1 MNRFLIADVNRIP
14 EETNI
19 TQDTYWYRLLNSSE
33 STTDLVLPNWSEL
46 VKVFFTDQSLM
57 ENSHISNSMRTGMD
71 VDSVSVFRNFS
82 GTKISAFHH
91 AVAYSRRMLLV
102 AAMKKEAPIGGEAD
116 WERQL
121 NVLLR
126 TDKASRQL
134 IKDHMKTINPE
145 DLSIFFSAAF
155 EGMLWHHGKGLEA
168 CGKTLVELGGLAP
181 QECLDTLAMRAPE
194 ILPAIASND
203 AATRFTAAQALG
215 MLGAHPSS
223 GVDHLNR
230 ILQVL
235 VQSIKSWKSAVGT
248 EANKIHGSTIAASY
262 LLSRCVFYGRIAD
275 IDKLLVDETI
285 LEVLNMLSNASEAS
299 NKEAAF
305 VAIGLLSTVDLVTE
319 ARLQQSPYDAAS
331 ITKILTA
338 ESKKGNEKAISA
350 LGRFGMVFD
359 EDSFESAESPLA
371 TVFEDLYALHEL
383 RQAEVHFTVGEALAV
398 AAAGWNSDSLLL
410 TQDVDVEYKGAVK
423 RTSILKDVLDK
434 ILKDCKNT
442 KPSLKKASGIWLFSL
457 IQYCGHLEEIQC
469 RLRESQAAFMG
480 LLSARDDLVQETA
493 SRGLSLVYEQ
503 GDKELR
509 ERLVADLVASFTGT
523 STKIKVDEDTELF
536 EPGALPTGDGQSVT
550 SYKDIMSLA
559 AEVGDQSLVYKFM
572 SLASNAATWSTRAAF
587 GRFGL
592 SSILSESAV
601 DPKLYPKLY
610 RYRFDPNPNVQRSMN
625 DIWNALVKSPT
636 TVIDEN
642 FDAIM
647 DDLLKNIL
655 GKEWRTREASCVAIA
670 DLVQGRQFE
679 KYEKYLGHIWEV
691 AFKVL
696 DDIKGSVRKAAE
708 TLCQV
713 LTGIL
718 VRQLEAGTS
727 SKNAQVM
734 LKEVMPFL
742 FSTRG
747 LESPSKEVQGF
758 AYDTV
763 LKLVKSGGKTLLPF
777 IPSLIEQILG
787 LLSTLEPDII
797 NYLHMNAAKYDTTQE
812 KIDEARSTAI
822 SHSPMMEAIER
833 CLDLLDDKTMKE
845 LVPHL
850 ENVIKTAVGMPSKV
864 GCSGVLVSLATR
876 HSFVFRPHADVFLK
890 NIEKSV
896 LDRNSTVSAAYARAA
911 GYIARLGSDQQIL
924 KLANY
929 SKSLYFSAEDESRRQ
944 ISADI
949 IYAMSKFATDR
960 FNSLASEF
968 LPFVFMAKHDFDEHV
983 SDQFSKTWDEN
994 VGGSRAVLLYLE
1006 EIIAI
1011 SIERLD
1017 SPKWT
1022 VKHTAALTI
1031 ADVITSAGA
1040 DISVSNASVIWP
1052 ALEKALGLKTF
1063 DGKEKVLVGFVK
1075 FAQSAKGFW
1084 SREPKIAAQMTKI
1097 AIREAKRNNEAYRPH
1112 AFLALGEYAEARMD
1126 ADLFIEVHDVI
1137 WPWLEEI
1144 IDEDKMDIDDND
1156 KKASSL
1162 ETITITNGISALLRA
1177 VNTQPGAIEKPLAH
1191 HLPQLLKILSAIFAS
1206 QKSSINTRVVFYE
1219 RSKIMFSSMSKV
1231 PPQKANNYEL
1241 ALGYFSLLELPAGIG
1256 SEVARTKRAEGAEAI
1271 IDAVVAGAF
1280 GQSNEGREVLR
1291 ENFQRQLHEALGND
1305 RAPGVKKVLQSS
1317 VVKLEKI

>member
-1 MNRFLIADVNRIP
+1 
-14 EETNI
+14 
-19 TQDTYWYRLLNSSE
+19 
-33 STTDLVLPNWSEL
+33 
-46 VKVFFTDQSLM
+46 M
-57 ENSHISNSMRTGMD
+57 ENSHIANSMRSGMD
-71 VDSVSVFRNFS
+71 VDSVSVFGNFS
-82 GTKISAFHH
+82 GVKIKAFPH
-91 AVAYSRRMLLV
+91 AVAYCCRMLLL
-102 AAMKKEAPIGGEAD
+102 AALKRDTPVGSDAD

-126 TDKASRQL
+126 TDKISRQAIRDYMKN
-134 IKDHMKTINPE
+134 IKSE

-155 EGMLWHHGKGLEA
+155 EGMLWNHGKGLDD
-168 CGKTLVELGGLAP
+168 CGKSFTDLASLAP
-181 QECLDTLAMRAPE
+181 SRSLATLAERASE
-194 ILPAIASND
+194 LLPVIASND

-215 MLGAHPSS
+215 MLGPHPSS
-223 GVDHLNR
+223 NKD
-230 ILQVL
+230 QL
-235 VQSIKSWKSAVGT
+235 VEIVRLLIQAIKPWNSAVGA
-248 EANKIHGSTIAASY
+248 ESNKVHGSTIALAF
-262 LLSRCVFYGRIAD
+262 LLSRSVFYGRIAD
-275 IDKLLVDETI
+275 IDKALVDQAVLQVLDI
-285 LEVLNMLSNASEAS
+285 LNGATDAS

-305 VAIGLLSTVDLVTE
+305 VAIGLLCSANLVTE
-319 ARLQQSPYDAAS
+319 SRVKESPYDAVS
-331 ITKILTA
+331 ITKILTTEA
-338 ESKKGNEKAISA
+338 KKGNEKAITA
-350 LGRFGMVFD
+350 LGRFAMAFD
-359 EDSFESAESPLA
+359 ETSPESTESPLDQILQ
-371 TVFEDLYALHEL
+371 DLYALHEL

-398 AAAGWNSDSLLL
+398 ASTGWNSDSLLL
-410 TQDVDVEYKGAVK
+410 TQDVDTEYRGDVK
-423 RTSILKDVLDK
+423 RTLTLRKVVEK

-457 IQYCGHLEEIQC
+457 IQYCGHLAEIQS
-469 RLRESQAAFMG
+469 RLRECQAAFMG

-503 GDKELR
+503 GDKQLR

-523 STKIKVDEDTELF
+523 STKLKVDQETELF
-536 EPGALPTGDGQSVT
+536 EPGALPTGGGQSVT

-636 TVIDEN
+636 AVIDEN

-647 DDLLKNIL
+647 NDLLKNIL
-655 GKEWRTREASCVAIA
+655 GKEWRTREASCAAIA

-679 KYEKYLGHIWEV
+679 KYEKYLGQIWEV

-708 TLCQV
+708 KLCQV

-727 SKNAQVM
+727 SKNAQAM

-763 LKLVKSGGKTLLPF
+763 LKLVKSGGSTLLPF

-833 CLDLLDDKTMKE
+833 CLDLLDESTMKD

-890 NIEKSV
+890 DIEKAV

-911 GYIARLGSDQQIL
+911 GYISRLASDEQIL

-929 SKSLYFSAEDESRRQ
+929 SKNMYFSAEDESRRQ

-949 IYAMSKFATDR
+949 VYAISKFASDR
-960 FNSLASEF
+960 FNALASEF

-983 SDQFSKTWDEN
+983 KEQFSKTWEEN
-994 VGGSRAVLLYLE
+994 VGGSRAVLLYLK

-1011 SIERLD
+1011 SAERLD

-1031 ADVITSAGA
+1031 ADTITSAGT
-1040 DISVSNASVIWP
+1040 DLSLPNASIIWP
-1052 ALEKALGLKTF
+1052 ALEKALALKTF
-1063 DGKEKVLVGFVK
+1063 DGKEKVLTGFVK
-1075 FAQSAKGFW
+1075 FTQLGKTFW
-1084 SREPKIAAQMTKI
+1084 SQDPKIAAQMTKI
-1097 AIREAKRNNEAYRPH
+1097 AIREAKRNNEIYRPH
-1112 AFLALGEYAEARMD
+1112 AFLALGEYAEARTD
-1126 ADLFIEVHDVI
+1126 IDLFTDVHDVI
-1137 WPWLEEI
+1137 WPRLEEI
-1144 IDEDKMDIDDND
+1144 IDENKMDIDDKED
-1156 KKASSL
+1156 KKASSR
-1162 ETITITNGISALLRA
+1162 ETVTITSGVCALLRA
-1177 VNTQPGAIEKPLAH
+1177 VNTQSGVIAQPVT
-1191 HLPQLLKILSAIFAS
+1191 HLPQLLKTLTTILAS
-1206 QKSSINTRVVFYE
+1206 QKSSINTRIVFYE
-1219 RSKIMFSSMSKV
+1219 RSKSLFSALSKRLT
-1231 PPQKANNYEL
+1231 PEQANNYRL
-1241 ALGYFSLLELPAGIG
+1241 ALEFFSLLELLGG
-1256 SEVARTKRAEGAEAI
+1256 VGNEMARTKRAEAAEAI
-1271 IDAVVAGAF
+1271 VDAFVAGTF
-1280 GQSNEGREVLR
+1280 GLWTDGRDVLKGRFQEQLKEG
-1291 ENFQRQLHEALGND
+1291 LGNE
-1305 RAPGVKKVLQSS
+1305 RATGVKRILQASIE
-1317 VVKLEKI
+1317 KLEKI